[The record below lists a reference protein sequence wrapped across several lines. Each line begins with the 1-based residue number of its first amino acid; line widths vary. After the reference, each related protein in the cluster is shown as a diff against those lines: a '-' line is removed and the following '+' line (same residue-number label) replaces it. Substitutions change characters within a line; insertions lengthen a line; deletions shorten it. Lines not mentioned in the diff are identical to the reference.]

1 MQRLGIVFGSITGIV
16 VVVFLLGMYNGEES
30 ALWTSGIQS
39 TLLPATLAGAIIA
52 KIKSEDPKARKL
64 LVWLGIF
71 AAGSVVAEVYSFL
84 DEVYLGIDAFP
95 SIADVF
101 WIAGYVGLLVFF
113 WKNFRQFQKIINK
126 NIALLSVGIAV
137 IFLIPAVLVAVHLGA
152 EEEPLGLATIL
163 SYPVLD
169 AVIIIP
175 LSLGLIIFIKVVRN
189 NSWVFLF
196 IATSAFMIGD
206 FIYPYYELDE
216 TYHTGHP
223 IDITWILGYLF
234 FIFAA
239 ITFDGKKLNILSNT
253 TQSAEFF
260 KFENIHKIIV
270 PLMLGAIFAVTL
282 TTIYQTQ
289 TLAEN
294 NNDDHSTTYWLI
306 AIMIAFT
313 GTILAINHN
322 LAKIVKVRTAELTKQ
337 TQKLEHEIREK
348 NTLIMLQKKLEKEIA
363 EHNKKLVQKSQ
374 QMQEQNKILT
384 EQGEE
389 LESQRQQLKDQNEK
403 LLEVDKQKAEFASMV
418 THELKTPLTPIMS
431 WCEVLLDHNVL
442 GQLNEGQ
449 KNAVLKI
456 RYNAT
461 KELALISDILDAE
474 KLGLNQM
481 KFNLKDLDV
490 LPFVKDLS
498 ENYAPVF
505 AEKQI
510 LYTITCQKDI
520 TIHVDE
526 SRLAQ
531 VIKNFIN
538 NSMDFIPNQ
547 GGKIS
552 LDIKQ
557 EGNFAAFS
565 IIDNGT
571 GIPKEKQQNLFK
583 KFYQIDTSP
592 TRKHGGS
599 GLGLAICKGIIES
612 FGGTIGMQSEPWVG
626 STFYFKIPLKSHS
639 IAAA

>member
-101 WIAGYVGLLVFF
+101 WIAGYVGLFVFF

-126 NIALLSVGIAV
+126 NIASLSVGIAV
-137 IFLIPAVLVAVHLGA
+137 IFLIPAVLVAVQLGA

-163 SYPVLD
+163 SYPVSD
-169 AVIIIP
+169 AVIMIP
-175 LSLGLIIFIKVVRN
+175 LSLGLIIFIKGVRN

-239 ITFDGKKLNILSNT
+239 ITFDGKKLNILSNI

-322 LAKIVKVRTAELTKQ
+322 LAKIVKTRTAELTKQ

-363 EHNKKLVQKSQ
+363 EHNKELVQKSQ

-389 LESQRQQLKDQNEK
+389 LESQRQQL
-403 LLEVDKQKAEFASMV
+403 
-418 THELKTPLTPIMS
+418 
-431 WCEVLLDHNVL
+431 
-442 GQLNEGQ
+442 
-449 KNAVLKI
+449 
-456 RYNAT
+456 NAT
-461 KELALISDILDAE
+461 NTNYELVRS
-474 KLGLNQM
+474 
-481 KFNLKDLDV
+481 
-490 LPFVKDLS
+490 
-498 ENYAPVF
+498 
-505 AEKQI
+505 
-510 LYTITCQKDI
+510 
-520 TIHVDE
+520 
-526 SRLAQ
+526 
-531 VIKNFIN
+531 
-538 NSMDFIPNQ
+538 
-547 GGKIS
+547 
-552 LDIKQ
+552 
-557 EGNFAAFS
+557 
-565 IIDNGT
+565 
-571 GIPKEKQQNLFK
+571 
-583 KFYQIDTSP
+583 SP
-592 TRKHGGS
+592 RS
-599 GLGLAICKGIIES
+599 
-612 FGGTIGMQSEPWVG
+612 
-626 STFYFKIPLKSHS
+626 
-639 IAAA
+639 

>member
-1 MQRLGIVFGSITGIV
+1 MFGSVTGIV
-16 VVVFLLGMYNGEES
+16 VMVFLFGMYGGKES
-30 ALWTSGIQS
+30 ALWISGLQS
-39 TLLPATLAGAIIA
+39 MLLPAILASVIIV
-52 KIKSEDPKARKL
+52 KIKSEDPKAKRL
-64 LVWLGIF
+64 LVWLGVF

-101 WIAGYVGLLVFF
+101 WIAGYGGLFVFF

-126 NIALLSVGIAV
+126 NIALLSVGISA
-137 IFLIPAVLVAVHLGA
+137 IFLIPAVLVAFQLGA
-152 EEEPLGLATIL
+152 EENPLGLATTL
-163 SYPVLD
+163 SYPVSD
-169 AVIIIP
+169 AIIMIP
-175 LSLGLIIFIKVVRN
+175 LSLGLMIFIKGIRN

-196 IATSAFMIGD
+196 IATSAFMVGD

-216 TYHTGHP
+216 TYYTGHP
-223 IDITWILGYLF
+223 VDITWILGYLF
-234 FIFAA
+234 FTFAA
-239 ITFDGKKLNILSNT
+239 ITFDGKKL
-253 TQSAEFF
+253 QSVSKLNQGTEFF
-260 KFENIHKIIV
+260 KFVNIHRIIV

-289 TLAEN
+289 ALAEN
-294 NNDDHSTTYWLI
+294 SSNDHSPTYWLI

-313 GTILAINHN
+313 GIILAINHN
-322 LAKIVKVRTAELTKQ
+322 LSKIVKTRTAELTKQ

-348 NTLIMLQKKLEKEIA
+348 STLIMLQKKLEKEIA
-363 EHNKKLVQKSQ
+363 DHNKDLIQKSQ
-374 QMQEQNKILT
+374 QLQEQNQILVD
-384 EQGEE
+384 QGEE
-389 LESQRQQLKDQNEK
+389 LESQRQQLKEQNEK

-442 GQLNEGQ
+442 GQLNDGQ

-456 RYNAT
+456 RHNAT

-490 LPFVKDLS
+490 LSFAKELS

-510 LYTITCQKDI
+510 LYTVTCPKDI

-538 NSMDFIPNQ
+538 NSMDFIPKQ

-552 LDIKQ
+552 LKITL
-557 EGNFAAFS
+557 EGNFVMFS
-565 IIDNGT
+565 VIDNGA
-571 GIPKEKQQNLFK
+571 GIPKEKQQHLFK

-599 GLGLAICKGIIES
+599 GLGLAICKGITES
-612 FGGTIGMQSEPWVG
+612 FGGTVGVQSEPGVG
-626 STFYFKIPLKSHS
+626 STFYFKIPLKSQTV
-639 IAAA
+639 AAA

>member
-1 MQRLGIVFGSITGIV
+1 
-16 VVVFLLGMYNGEES
+16 MYGGKES
-30 ALWTSGIQS
+30 ALWISGLQS
-39 TLLPATLAGAIIA
+39 MLLPAILASVIIA
-52 KIKSEDPKARKL
+52 KIKSEDPKAKRL
-64 LVWLGIF
+64 LVWLGVF

-101 WIAGYVGLLVFF
+101 WIAGYGGLFVFF

-126 NIALLSVGIAV
+126 NIALLSVGISA
-137 IFLIPAVLVAVHLGA
+137 IFLIPAVLVAFQLGA
-152 EEEPLGLATIL
+152 EENPLGLATTL
-163 SYPVLD
+163 SYPVSD
-169 AVIIIP
+169 AIIMIP
-175 LSLGLIIFIKVVRN
+175 LSLGLMIFIKGIRN

-196 IATSAFMIGD
+196 IATSAFMVGD

-216 TYHTGHP
+216 TYYTGHP
-223 IDITWILGYLF
+223 VDITWILGYLF
-234 FIFAA
+234 FTFAA
-239 ITFDGKKLNILSNT
+239 ITFDGKKL
-253 TQSAEFF
+253 QSVSKLNQGTEFF
-260 KFENIHKIIV
+260 KFVNIHRIIV

-289 TLAEN
+289 ALAEN
-294 NNDDHSTTYWLI
+294 SSNDHSPTYWLI

-313 GTILAINHN
+313 GIILAINHN
-322 LAKIVKVRTAELTKQ
+322 LSKIVKTRTAELTKQ

-348 NTLIMLQKKLEKEIA
+348 STLIMLQKKLEKEIA
-363 EHNKKLVQKSQ
+363 DHNKDLIQKSQ
-374 QMQEQNKILT
+374 QLQEQNQILVD
-384 EQGEE
+384 QGEE
-389 LESQRQQLKDQNEK
+389 LESQRQQLKEQNEK

-442 GQLNEGQ
+442 GQLNDGQ

-456 RYNAT
+456 RHNAT

-490 LPFVKDLS
+490 LSFAKELS

-510 LYTITCQKDI
+510 LYTVTCPKDI

-538 NSMDFIPNQ
+538 NSMDFIPKQ

-552 LDIKQ
+552 LKITL
-557 EGNFAAFS
+557 EGNFVMFS
-565 IIDNGT
+565 VIDNGA
-571 GIPKEKQQNLFK
+571 GIPKEKQQHLFK

-599 GLGLAICKGIIES
+599 GLGLAICKGITES
-612 FGGTIGMQSEPWVG
+612 FGGTVGVQSEPGVG
-626 STFYFKIPLKSHS
+626 STFYFKIPLKSQTV
-639 IAAA
+639 AAA